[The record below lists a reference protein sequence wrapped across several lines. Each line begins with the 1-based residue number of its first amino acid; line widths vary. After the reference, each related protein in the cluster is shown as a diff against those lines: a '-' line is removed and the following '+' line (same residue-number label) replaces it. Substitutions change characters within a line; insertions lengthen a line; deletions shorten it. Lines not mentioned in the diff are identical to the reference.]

1 MAFAS
6 GVTSAADPL
15 QLPPKSSAGLP
26 GGDPALEETTEKT
39 PMEIGYVGLGAMG
52 GALARRLMLSQKL
65 HVLDL
70 RPDVVQ
76 GFTDKGAIPAQNGA
90 ALARTC
96 DTVLLCLPRSAN
108 VREAIFGPGGLAE
121 GLEPGKILVDQ
132 TSGDPDETRAM
143 AAELAERGVT
153 LIDAPVSG
161 GPAGADAGTIA
172 IMVGGPMEA
181 FEKVRPVLESI
192 SPNVMHCGDTGNGH
206 VVKLVNNTIA
216 ACNRLAMYEAV
227 AMGRK
232 YGLSLQT
239 MSDVINKSSGRS
251 GATERTLPAMLEGKQ
266 ASNFAIGLML
276 KDVSLATKLGN
287 NCGAPMM
294 LANIARGMLQAGTY
308 ELGEGANLDDITRQI
323 EAWSDCKL
331 VG

>member
-1 MAFAS
+1 
-6 GVTSAADPL
+6 
-15 QLPPKSSAGLP
+15 
-26 GGDPALEETTEKT
+26 
-39 PMEIGYVGLGAMG
+39 MEIGYVGLGAMG
-52 GALARRLMLSQKL
+52 GALARRLMLSHKL

-90 ALARTC
+90 ALAQAC
-96 DTVLLCLPRSAN
+96 DIVLMCLPRSSN

-143 AAELAERGVT
+143 AAELAEKGIT

-181 FEKVRPVLESI
+181 FEKVKPYFESI
-192 SPNVMHCGDTGNGH
+192 SPNVMHCGDIGNGH
-206 VVKLVNNTIA
+206 VVKIVNNTIA

-227 AMGRK
+227 AVGKK
-232 YGLSLQT
+232 YGLTLQT

-251 GATERTLPAMLEGKQ
+251 GATERTLPAMLKGEQ

-276 KDVSLATKLGN
+276 KDVSLGAKLGIN
-287 NCGAPMM
+287 AGAPMM
-294 LANIARGMLQAGTY
+294 IANVVRGMLQAGTY
-308 ELGEGANLDDITRQI
+308 ELGESANLDDITQQI
-323 EAWSDCKL
+323 EAWADVKL
-331 VG
+331 AD

>member
-1 MAFAS
+1 
-6 GVTSAADPL
+6 
-15 QLPPKSSAGLP
+15 
-26 GGDPALEETTEKT
+26 
-39 PMEIGYVGLGAMG
+39 MEIGYVGLGAMG
-52 GALARRLMLSQKL
+52 GALARRLMLSHKM

-76 GFTDKGAIPAQNGA
+76 GFTDKGAVPAQNGA
-90 ALARTC
+90 ALAAAC
-96 DTVLLCLPRSAN
+96 DVVLTCLPRSEN

-121 GLEPGKILVDQ
+121 GLSPGKILVDQ
-132 TSGDPDETRAM
+132 TSGDPDVTRIM

-172 IMVGGPMEA
+172 IMVGGPLEA
-181 FEKVRPVLESI
+181 FEKVRPYLESI

-206 VVKLVNNTIA
+206 VVKIVNNTIA

-227 AMGRK
+227 AVGKK
-232 YGLSLQT
+232 YGLTLQT

-251 GATERTLPAMLEGKQ
+251 GATERTLPAMLKGEQ

-276 KDVSLATKLGN
+276 KDVSLGAKLGIN
-287 NCGAPMM
+287 AGAPM
-294 LANIARGMLQAGTY
+294 LIANVVRGMLQAGTY
-308 ELGEGANLDDITRQI
+308 ELGESANLDDIVQQV
-323 EAWSDCKL
+323 EAWADVKIAD
-331 VG
+331 

>member
-1 MAFAS
+1 
-6 GVTSAADPL
+6 
-15 QLPPKSSAGLP
+15 
-26 GGDPALEETTEKT
+26 
-39 PMEIGYVGLGAMG
+39 MEIGYVGLGAMG
-52 GALARRLMLSQKL
+52 GALARRLMLSHKL

-76 GFTDKGAIPAQNGA
+76 GFTDNGAIPAQNGA
-90 ALARTC
+90 SLAQTC
-96 DTVLLCLPRSAN
+96 DIVLMCLPRSSN

-143 AAELAERGVT
+143 AAELAERGIT

-181 FEKVRPVLESI
+181 FEKVKPYFESI
-192 SPNVMHCGDTGNGH
+192 SPNVMHCGDIGNGH
-206 VVKLVNNTIA
+206 VVKIVNNTMA

-227 AMGRK
+227 AVGRK

-239 MSDVINKSSGRS
+239 ISDVINKSSGRS
-251 GATERTLPAMLEGKQ
+251 GATERTLPAMLKGEQ

-276 KDVSLATKLGN
+276 KDVSLGAKLGIN
-287 NCGAPMM
+287 AGAPMM
-294 LANIARGMLQAGTY
+294 IANVVRGMLQAGTY
-308 ELGEGANLDDITRQI
+308 ELGEAANLDDITQQI
-323 EAWSDCKL
+323 EAWADVKL
-331 VG
+331 VD

>member
-1 MAFAS
+1 M
-6 GVTSAADPL
+6 D
-15 QLPPKSSAGLP
+15 
-26 GGDPALEETTEKT
+26 
-39 PMEIGYVGLGAMG
+39 IGYVGLGAMG
-52 GALARRLMLSQKL
+52 GALARRLMLSHKL

-76 GFTDKGAIPAQNGA
+76 KFTDNGAIPAQNGA
-90 ALARTC
+90 ALAQTC
-96 DTVLLCLPRSAN
+96 DIVLMCLL
-108 VREAIFGPGGLAE
+108 REAIFGPGGLIE

-143 AAELAERGVT
+143 AAELAEKGIT

-181 FEKVRPVLESI
+181 FEKVKPYFLSI
-192 SPNVMHCGDTGNGH
+192 SPNVMHCGAIGNGH
-206 VVKLVNNTIA
+206 VVKIVNNTIA

-227 AMGRK
+227 AVGRK

-276 KDVSLATKLGN
+276 KDVSLGAKLGIN
-287 NCGAPMM
+287 AGAPM
-294 LANIARGMLQAGTY
+294 LIANVVRGMLQAGTY
-308 ELGEGANLDDITRQI
+308 ELGESANLDDITQQI
-323 EAWSDCKL
+323 EAWADVKL

>member
-1 MAFAS
+1 
-6 GVTSAADPL
+6 
-15 QLPPKSSAGLP
+15 
-26 GGDPALEETTEKT
+26 
-39 PMEIGYVGLGAMG
+39 MEIGYVGLGAMG
-52 GALARRLMLSQKL
+52 GALARRLMLSKKL

-70 RPDVVQ
+70 RPEVVETFA
-76 GFTDKGAIPAQNGA
+76 GNGAIPAQNGA
-90 ALARTC
+90 ALAQTC
-96 DTVLLCLPRSAN
+96 DVVMLCLPRSSN
-108 VREAIFGPGGLAE
+108 VRQAIFGEGGLIE

-143 AAELAERGVT
+143 AAELAEKGIT

-161 GPAGADAGTIA
+161 GPEGADAGTIA
-172 IMVGGPMEA
+172 IMVGGPVEA
-181 FEKVRPVLESI
+181 FEKVKPVLEAI
-192 SPNVMHCGDTGNGH
+192 SPNIDHCGDIGNGH

-251 GATERTLPAMLEGKQ
+251 GATERALPAMLEGKQ

-276 KDVSLATKLGN
+276 KDVGLATKLGN
-287 NCGAPMM
+287 NCGAPM
-294 LANIARGMLQAGTY
+294 LSLIH
-308 ELGEGANLDDITRQI
+308 I
-323 EAWSDCKL
+323 
-331 VG
+331 

>member
-1 MAFAS
+1 
-6 GVTSAADPL
+6 
-15 QLPPKSSAGLP
+15 
-26 GGDPALEETTEKT
+26 
-39 PMEIGYVGLGAMG
+39 MEIGYVGLGAMG
-52 GALARRLMLSQKL
+52 GALARRLMLSKKL

-70 RPDVVQ
+70 RPEVVETFA
-76 GFTDKGAIPAQNGA
+76 GNGAIPAQNGA
-90 ALARTC
+90 ALAQTC
-96 DTVLLCLPRSAN
+96 DVVMLCLPRGSN
-108 VREAIFGPGGLAE
+108 VRQAIFGEGGLIE

-143 AAELAERGVT
+143 AAELAEKGIT

-161 GPAGADAGTIA
+161 GPEGADAGTIA
-172 IMVGGPMEA
+172 IMVGGPVEA
-181 FEKVRPVLESI
+181 FEKVKPVLEAI
-192 SPNVMHCGDTGNGH
+192 SPNIDHCGDIGNGH

-251 GATERTLPAMLEGKQ
+251 GATERALPAMLEGKQ

-276 KDVSLATKLGN
+276 KDVGLATKLGN

-294 LANIARGMLQAGTY
+294 LANIARGLLQAGTY
-308 ELGEGANLDDITRQI
+308 ELGESANLDDITAQI
-323 EAWSDCKL
+323 EAWADVKL
-331 VG
+331 KG

>member
-1 MAFAS
+1 
-6 GVTSAADPL
+6 
-15 QLPPKSSAGLP
+15 
-26 GGDPALEETTEKT
+26 
-39 PMEIGYVGLGAMG
+39 MEIGYVGLGAMG
-52 GALARRLMLSQKL
+52 GALARRLMLSKKL

-70 RPDVVQ
+70 RPEVVETFA
-76 GFTDKGAIPAQNGA
+76 GNGAIPAQNGA
-90 ALARTC
+90 ALAQTC
-96 DTVLLCLPRSAN
+96 DVVMLCLPRSSN
-108 VREAIFGPGGLAE
+108 VRQAIFGEGGLIE

-143 AAELAERGVT
+143 AADLAEKGIT

-161 GPAGADAGTIA
+161 GPEGADAGTIA
-172 IMVGGPMEA
+172 IMVGGPVEA
-181 FEKVRPVLESI
+181 FEKVKPVLEAI
-192 SPNVMHCGDTGNGH
+192 SPNIDHCGDIGNGH

-251 GATERTLPAMLEGKQ
+251 GATERALPAMLEGKQ

-276 KDVSLATKLGN
+276 KDVGLATKLGN

-294 LANIARGMLQAGTY
+294 LANIARGLLQAGTY
-308 ELGEGANLDDITRQI
+308 ELGESANLDDITAQI
-323 EAWSDCKL
+323 EAWADVKL
-331 VG
+331 KG